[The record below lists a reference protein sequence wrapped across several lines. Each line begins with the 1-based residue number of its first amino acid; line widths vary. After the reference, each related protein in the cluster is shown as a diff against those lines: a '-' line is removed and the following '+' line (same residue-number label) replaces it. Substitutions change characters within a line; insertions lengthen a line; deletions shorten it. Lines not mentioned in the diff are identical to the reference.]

1 VIKALVVY
9 GTRYG
14 ATADTSEV
22 IAGVLRQEGFEVR
35 IVDAKKD
42 KVQSISEFVL
52 VIVGS
57 GIKMG
62 KWTKEP
68 EKFLGKFQKEL
79 LKKKVALFVC
89 CGSAKPLTEGE
100 EKTREMEKG
109 KRKYLE
115 DKAVHYNLNLIAL
128 GFFGGIFDFNKLSW
142 FLRKTLSGV
151 KLKLEEAGFKESKSG
166 IYDLRNLVTIRSWA
180 KDVAQMVK

>member
-1 VIKALVVY
+1 MIKALVVY
-9 GTRYG
+9 GTRYR

-35 IVDAKKD
+35 VVDAKKD
-42 KVQSISEFVL
+42 KVQSISEFGL

-79 LKKKVALFVC
+79 AKKKVALFVC

-142 FLRKTLSGV
+142 FMRKTLSGV
-151 KLKLEEAGFKESKSG
+151 KLKLEEAGFKESESG
-166 IYDLRNLVTIRSWA
+166 IYDLRNLVTIRSWV